1 MKRLTSSTVT
11 EALMAAMEE
20 ADRMENVIILYD
32 TKRDDEGPDTSG
44 MFVNEGL
51 DTKTVNYMVD
61 CFKAW
66 LYRNIETS

>member
-1 MKRLTSSTVT
+1 MKRLTCSTVT
-11 EALMAAMEE
+11 DALMAAMEE

-32 TKRDDEGPDTSG
+32 CKPDQENVSG

-51 DTKTVNYMVD
+51 DTKTVNYMID

-66 LYRNIETS
+66 LWKNIEST